1 VRLSKM
7 RAAAARRN
15 LKAVLAADRDL
26 DRSGAV
32 RANDGSRRRPAAQGL
47 QTRPTRFKQQALT
60 TVSDLRVSL

>member
-1 VRLSKM
+1 MRLSKM

-32 RANDGSRRRPAAQGL
+32 RAMMAAVADL
-47 QTRPTRFKQQALT
+47 QRKGYRLGQLASNSKP
-60 TVSDLRVSL
+60 

>member
-1 VRLSKM
+1 M

-32 RANDGSRRRPAAQGL
+32 RAMMAAVADL
-47 QTRPTRFKQQALT
+47 QRKGYRLGQLASNSKP
-60 TVSDLRVSL
+60 